1 MKRFIGIS
9 LMTAIAMKAMACAIP
24 ETHNYYLFSPI
35 TGQEFRQRV
44 EKLTEDNWQAYL
56 GTKQEYFY
64 FNADDVIKAAQAK
77 NDQLMV
83 SYVQNLKR
91 YLDCADQKRYEQWN
105 YPTKAQLAARRQTLL
120 NVRTYAQSKLKTR
133 LRSQH
138 ALLFMRCNMMLGQ
151 HQENITFYKQTAS
164 QFIESVYRDMM
175 ENIYAGA
182 LLKTGHEVEAAQLF
196 AQQGDYAS
204 LMTMYYK
211 RRSCQAIEQ
220 EYQRDPN
227 SAVLPFLL
235 KDFVNNTQEAVDG
248 PDAMPGK
255 LFIRDIQQKEARQ
268 MCQLANRVLSE
279 AKTTTPALW
288 KSAKAWIEF
297 LLGNRK
303 QAATDIVAAA
313 QLAGTERMMD
323 CTRVLMLYITAAQAP
338 SSERFD
344 DYLSD
349 ELQWLDE
356 RTSTDDEYYSNA
368 KDRLVHQVLVDKY
381 AHQPVRAASLLKSAH
396 ASLFDTYVD
405 TMKVA
410 TLQQYLNFV
419 ASPTQNKLDKYLR
432 VKQDVNRQE
441 MVDLI
446 GTKYLRLKQW
456 QQAIRWLQQ
465 VPVSFYNEQGYA
477 VYAANR
483 RYDVEPWIKRQWLK
497 RTLEYGG
504 TKWNLKSNPK
514 IDFARE
520 MQEKEL
526 GLTLLDGADRQKLC
540 YDLAVRYAQAH
551 FTGDCWFLMRNG
563 KSVSDTL
570 RVNEA
575 DLAKTAIELLQQA
588 ALTTDAK
595 LKEKVLFALAYKGL
609 YTNPW
614 YQEEWNDAKMKY
626 DRHPDSLSPQY
637 KAFAALADF
646 EKRNST
652 PSTYVSRC
660 DEFKQ
665 FKKQYK

>member
-255 LFIRDIQQKEARQ
+255 LFIRDIQQNEARQ

-313 QLAGTERMMD
+313 Q
-323 CTRVLMLYITAAQAP
+323 AP

-344 DYLSD
+344 DYLAD

-356 RTSTDDEYYSNA
+356 RTATDDEYYSNA

-483 RYDVEPWIKRQWLK
+483 RYDVEPWVKRQWLK

-646 EKRNST
+646 EKRNSA